1 MLTGN
6 YALHLAL
13 FSKDPH
19 VAIQIF
25 FNENEM
31 KFKIQFLSHVQVFN
45 SCYYIAWCRH
55 RVFSSKQDVLLLIPS
70 LYDAKFT
77 MSSSQS

>member
-31 KFKIQFLSHVQVFN
+31 KFKIQFLSHTGHMWLEATILD
-45 SCYYIAWCRH
+45 CI
-55 RVFSSKQDVLLLIPS
+55 
-70 LYDAKFT
+70 DAKHIFYHPEFY
-77 MSSSQS
+77 